1 MNARTAHAALPPA
14 QRGFV
19 LILSLLM
26 LLVLTILGVSL
37 ISGVTLQQKMS
48 GNSREKARATSA
60 AEFALNAVQ
69 SQLTSQTL
77 TPVSCASAASNG
89 WRVCD
94 TGTLT
99 TSSAVQNSTWGL
111 GGGATLGTPVT
122 ALPANAFPVNLV
134 QPGGGSNVYYHV
146 PEFIVQYQGRGV
158 VPPGY
163 SVQVSNYKSGSAP
176 VIDNYLITTMGT
188 GGNPS
193 AVSVL
198 QSLYTYMHLQ

>member
-1 MNARTAHAALPPA
+1 MNARPGHTAMPRA

-26 LLVLTILGVSL
+26 LIVLTLLGVSL
-37 ISGVTLQQKMS
+37 LSGVTLQQKMS

-60 AEFALNAVQ
+60 ASFALDAVQ
-69 SQLTSQTL
+69 SQLTSQPL
-77 TPVSCASAASNG
+77 TAQSCASAASNG

-99 TSSAVQNSTWGL
+99 SSSAVQNSTWGL

-122 ALPANAFPVNLV
+122 ALPANAFSVSLLSTT
-134 QPGGGSNVYYHV
+134 GGSNVYYHV
-146 PEFIVQYQGRGV
+146 PEFIVQYQGQGV